1 MKKLLAILVVALAI
15 PTMSF
20 AGGEGRYQMLG
31 LFIHSDRGIEAHRS
45 FLVLDTKTGKVRI
58 CETFG
63 SYDISKISCGGEKDT
78 QKLFVQ

>member
-15 PTMSF
+15 PTMGF

-31 LFIHSDRGIEAHRS
+31 LFTHSDRGIEANRS

-58 CETFG
+58 CETYG
-63 SYDISKISCGGEKDT
+63 SYNISNIRCGEEKDT
-78 QKLFVQ
+78 QQQAMQ